1 MHITNIGI
9 GHSSVPGFPFILA
22 AFREKCHH
30 PARPHQ
36 KKAAGDLQDGG
47 KSHNE
52 KEEKTE

>member
-30 PARPHQ
+30 PTRPHQ
-36 KKAAGDLQDGG
+36 RKAAGDLQGGG